1 MNPRSIIL
9 GVLVVAVS
17 FIGAT
22 LAMNVLWPRSP
33 ASLKEGRPTLV
44 AVPPLKP
51 LAGVSTV
58 LAPAAIT
65 MSAIGEALNTQ
76 APRNLAGKRPGAVS
90 PLMPDADIHWT
101 VTRGPLNVSG
111 QPDALVVTTPLS
123 GAFQARGTIST
134 AANAVGGAV
143 GNIIGTVAGGV
154 GQQVQNLVGKT
165 FDQRA
170 DIRGTV
176 TATARPSIGPNWRL
190 TPNLAAQINVAD
202 VVVPIAGVIK
212 LSVAK
217 EVKPFLD
224 NAVHEQTTALET
236 RLRNDPFIENAAR
249 NEWSKLCRSISLGA
263 AGQGMPN
270 LWLEVRPTHAI
281 AAQPKIDANALTLF
295 VGVQAETRIVPAET
309 KPDCPFP
316 EQLEIVPQ
324 ANEGTVEII
333 VPIDIPFTEVSRLID
348 AQLKD
353 KTFPE
358 DGSGKYAATIKQA
371 EIAASG
377 DRLLIS
383 LLVNVKRD
391 GLFSVGADATV
402 HVWGRPVLDQ
412 EHQLLRFTDVK
423 LDVQSKT
430 AFGLLGE
437 ATQAAVPYLQRTLAE
452 KAVID
457 LKPFAAEAKKR
468 IAAAVTNFTGQA
480 GGLSADVNIN
490 ALRLTDIAYDDK
502 ALRVIADAD
511 GTVNV
516 TVSSLGMQ

>member
-9 GVLVVAVS
+9 GVTIVAVS

-22 LAMNVLWPRSP
+22 LAMNVLWPRSS
-33 ASLKEGRPTLV
+33 ATLKEGRPALV

-51 LAGVSTV
+51 LAGISTV

-65 MSAIGEALNTQ
+65 MSAIGEALEAQ

-90 PLMPDADIHWT
+90 SLMPDADIHWT
-101 VTRGPLNVSG
+101 IARGPLNVSG
-111 QPDALVVTTPLS
+111 QPDGLVVTTPLS
-123 GAFQARGTIST
+123 GAFQARGTISNT
-134 AANAVGGAV
+134 ANAVGGTV
-143 GNIIGTVAGGV
+143 GSIIGAVAGGT
-154 GQQVQNLVGKT
+154 GQQVQNLVGRT
-165 FDQRA
+165 FDQHA
-170 DIRGTV
+170 DIHGMV
-176 TATARPSIGPNWRL
+176 MATARPSIAPNWRL

-202 VVVPIAGVIK
+202 AVVPVAGVVK
-212 LSVAK
+212 LSVAR

-263 AGQGMPN
+263 AGQGLPN

-281 AAQPKIDANALTLF
+281 AAQPKIDGNTVTLF
-295 VGVQAETRIVPAET
+295 VGVRAETRIVPAET

-324 ANEGTVEII
+324 ANEGTLGIT
-333 VPIDIPFTEVSRLID
+333 VPIDIPFTEVSRLVD
-348 AQLKD
+348 AQIRD
-353 KTFPE
+353 KTFSE
-358 DGSGKYAATIKQA
+358 DASGKYAITVKQA
-371 EIAASG
+371 EIAPSG

-383 LLVNVKRD
+383 LLVNVKRH
-391 GLFSVGADATV
+391 GFFSVGADATL

-423 LDVQSKT
+423 LDVQSKA

-437 ATQAAVPYLQRTLAE
+437 AAQAAVPYLQRTLAE
-452 KAVID
+452 KMVID
-457 LKPFAAEAKKR
+457 LKPFAADAKKR
-468 IAAAVTNFTGQA
+468 IASAVTNFTSQA
-480 GGLSADVNIN
+480 GGLTADVNIT
-490 ALRLTDIAYDDK
+490 ALRLTDIAYDAK

-516 TVSSLGMQ
+516 MVSSLNMQ

>member
-1 MNPRSIIL
+1 
-9 GVLVVAVS
+9 
-17 FIGAT
+17 
-22 LAMNVLWPRSP
+22 
-33 ASLKEGRPTLV
+33 
-44 AVPPLKP
+44 
-51 LAGVSTV
+51 
-58 LAPAAIT
+58 
-65 MSAIGEALNTQ
+65 
-76 APRNLAGKRPGAVS
+76 
-90 PLMPDADIHWT
+90 
-101 VTRGPLNVSG
+101 
-111 QPDALVVTTPLS
+111 
-123 GAFQARGTIST
+123 
-134 AANAVGGAV
+134 
-143 GNIIGTVAGGV
+143 
-154 GQQVQNLVGKT
+154 
-165 FDQRA
+165 
-170 DIRGTV
+170 
-176 TATARPSIGPNWRL
+176 
-190 TPNLAAQINVAD
+190 
-202 VVVPIAGVIK
+202 
-212 LSVAK
+212 
-217 EVKPFLD
+217 
-224 NAVHEQTTALET
+224 
-236 RLRNDPFIENAAR
+236 
-249 NEWSKLCRSISLGA
+249 
-263 AGQGMPN
+263 
-270 LWLEVRPTHAI
+270 
-281 AAQPKIDANALTLF
+281 
-295 VGVQAETRIVPAET
+295 
-309 KPDCPFP
+309 
-316 EQLEIVPQ
+316 
-324 ANEGTVEII
+324 VEII

-437 ATQAAVPYLQRTLAE
+437 AAQAAVPYLQRTLAE